1 MSNPAGMHL
10 GELLLRREKQSTY
23 NDGWNDCKRE
33 VLKILQQEW
42 TGLDMSPNSCD
53 SWYIDKVKEL

>member
-1 MSNPAGMHL
+1 MKRKIDMDYSDEFDWGY
-10 GELLLRREKQSTY
+10 E
-23 NDGWNDCKRE
+23 DGWNECKEE